1 MPRVMLVDDDELLR
15 DLLQLRLEIEG
26 WEVET
31 APDGAAAI
39 AALRAASG
47 RARPDAVVLDLMMPV
62 MDGMRFMRTLAQE
75 VPDPPPVVVLSALDK
90 PEMRRD
96 LLAAGARDVVRK
108 PVELPVLLAALHS
121 AVSVQG

>member
-1 MPRVMLVDDDELLR
+1 MNPFRLLVVDDDEHIREALADILS
-15 DLLQLRLEIEG
+15 DEG
-26 WEVET
+26 YAIET
-31 APDGAAAI
+31 ATQGQE
-39 AALRAASG
+39 ALEHLRTN
-47 RARPDAVVLDLMMPV
+47 PPPNLILLDLMMPV

-108 PVELPVLLAALHS
+108 PVELPVLLAALRS
-121 AVSVQG
+121 AAPTQG

>member
-15 DLLQLRLEIEG
+15 DLLQLRLEVEG

-39 AALRAASG
+39 AALRATG
-47 RARPDAVVLDLMMPV
+47 GHARTDAVVLDLMMPV
-62 MDGMRFMRTLAQE
+62 MDGLRFMRALAQE

-108 PVELPVLLAALHS
+108 PVELPILLAALHS
-121 AVSVQG
+121 AVSAQG